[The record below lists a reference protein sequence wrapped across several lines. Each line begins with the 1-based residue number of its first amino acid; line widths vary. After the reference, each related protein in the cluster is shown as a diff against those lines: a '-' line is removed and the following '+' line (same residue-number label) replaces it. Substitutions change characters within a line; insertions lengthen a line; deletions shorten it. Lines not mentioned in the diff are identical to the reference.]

1 MSAPAHDAGVNGTRL
16 GTVVRVIR
24 LRKRLRQSD
33 VARIAGASQSM
44 VSRLERGHLDSLTL
58 RQLEAICAALEIRID
73 LVPRWRGGD
82 LDRALNAAHAALHE
96 GIARWFRRRWPRW
109 TLAPEVS
116 FAVYAER
123 GVIDILAWHAPT
135 RTLLVIELKTEL
147 VDLNELVGTVDRK
160 RRLAARVAAER
171 GWRAL
176 TVGVWVVVS
185 TTSTNRRR
193 LDAHSAFLRNAFPH
207 TRRDVRDWLA
217 RPNGPLAA
225 LSLETFGAGE
235 AIRRAPKRIRVR
247 HDQAA
252 ARTGA

>member
-1 MSAPAHDAGVNGTRL
+1 VSDAEHHAGVNGARL
-16 GTVVRVIR
+16 GAVVRVIR

-44 VSRLERGHLDSLTL
+44 VSRLERGHLDTLTL
-58 RQLEAICAALEIRID
+58 RQLEAICTALEIRID

-82 LDRALNAAHAALHE
+82 LDRALNSAHAAMHE

-109 TLAPEVS
+109 ALAPEVS

-135 RTLLVIELKTEL
+135 RTLLIIELKTEL
-147 VDLNELVGTVDRK
+147 VDLNELVGTADRK
-160 RRLAARVAAER
+160 RRLAARVGAER
-171 GWRAL
+171 GWRPA

-185 TTSTNRRR
+185 MTSANRRR
-193 LDAHSAFLRNAFPH
+193 LEAHSAFLRNAFPH
-207 TRRDVRDWLA
+207 TRREVREWLA

-235 AIRRAPKRIRVR
+235 AIRRAPKRVRVR
-247 HDQAA
+247 PDLAP
-252 ARTGA
+252 ARSET